1 MDFDPRDYADP
12 CARDDFDIYD
22 ARRLDDPRA
31 QSDRERDVE
40 RDRDRRDHDPRDVFG
55 EGLELPRGLERELV
69 RDRGR
74 DYSLDGGDTRTLSI
88 VGAFRVVPE
97 RDLRDARDGFDV
109 RDRDLRHLERE
120 GLIERLPLDGRDH
133 VVALTDRGRE
143 LLERHQHRDSRERQV
158 FYSGHDRARER
169 SHDSQFCRA
178 YLREAERLR
187 EREAHILRVELDRE
201 LKREYQRF
209 LHERNRDDPNTDGR
223 PDRTREEIE
232 AWAREHDLPY
242 FDEQVH
248 FPDVRIDYVDVDG
261 DVRHRDIEVTT
272 EHYRGGHSA
281 AAHRSGFS
289 IHAAGRSGG
298 GTSPDPHLAEEFL

>member
-1 MDFDPRDYADP
+1 MDFDPRDYAD
-12 CARDDFDIYD
+12 ARDREAFDIYD
-22 ARRLDDPRA
+22 ARWLDDPRD
-31 QSDRERDVE
+31 QDDRERDFE
-40 RDRDRRDHDPRDVFG
+40 RDRDSRNHDPRDVFADD
-55 EGLELPRGLERELV
+55 LELPRGLERELV
-69 RDRGR
+69 RDRDR
-74 DYSLDGGDTRTLSI
+74 DYSLDAGDTRTLSI

-97 RDLRDARDGFDV
+97 GDLRDPRDAFDV

-120 GLIERLPLDGRDH
+120 GLIERLPLDGRDR

-143 LLERHQHRDSRERQV
+143 LLERHQARDSRHRQL

-169 SHDSQFCRA
+169 SHDAQLYRA

-187 EREAHILRVELDRE
+187 EREARIVRVQLDRE

-209 LHERNRDDPNTDGR
+209 LHERNRGDPNSDGR
-223 PDRTREEIE
+223 PNRTREEVE

-248 FPDVRIDYVDVDG
+248 FPDVRIEYVDVDG

-272 EHYRGGHSA
+272 EHYRGGHGA

-298 GTSPDPHLAEEFL
+298 TSPDPHLAEEFL

>member
-1 MDFDPRDYADP
+1 MDFDPRNYGDS
-12 CARDDFDIYD
+12 RDRDHFDTSD
-22 ARRLDDPRA
+22 ERWLDDPRDED
-31 QSDRERDVE
+31 DRERDFE
-40 RDRDRRDHDPRDVFG
+40 RDRDPRDHDPRDAFADC
-55 EGLELPRGLERELV
+55 LELPRGLERELV
-69 RDRGR
+69 RDRDR

-88 VGAFRVVPE
+88 VGSFRVVPE
-97 RDLRDARDGFDV
+97 RDLRDARDDFDR

-143 LLERHQHRDSRERQV
+143 LLERHQNRDSRERQV
-158 FYSGHDRARER
+158 FYSGSDRARER
-169 SHDSQFCRA
+169 SHDAQLYRA

-187 EREAHILRVELDRE
+187 EREARIVRVQLDRE

-223 PDRTREEIE
+223 PKRTREEVE
-232 AWAREHDLPY
+232 AWAREHELPY

-248 FPDVRIDYVDVDG
+248 FPDVRIEYIDVDG

-289 IHAAGRSGG
+289 IHAGRSGG
-298 GTSPDPHLAEEFL
+298 SSPDPHLAEEFL

>member
-1 MDFDPRDYADP
+1 MRGELLGAGQLD
-12 CARDDFDIYD
+12 D
-22 ARRLDDPRA
+22 AREQDADGCR
-31 QSDRERDVE
+31 DREFE
-40 RDRDRRDHDPRDVFG
+40 RDSQDRKHNPRDVFMHD
-55 EGLELPRGLERELV
+55 LDLPHSPQRERV
-69 RDRGR
+69 RDLDR
-74 DYSLDGGDTRTLSI
+74 DYSLNGADTRALSI

-97 RDLRDARDGFDV
+97 RDLRDADV
-109 RDRDLRHLERE
+109 AERDLRHLERE
-120 GLIERLPLDGRDH
+120 GLIQRLPLDGRDH

-169 SHDSQFCRA
+169 SHDAQLYRA

-242 FDEQVH
+242 FDESVH
-248 FPDVRIDYVDVDG
+248 FPDFRLEYELDG
-261 DVRHRDIEVTT
+261 RVRHEDIEVIT
-272 EHYRGGHSA
+272 ENYRGGHA
-281 AAHRSGFS
+281 ASRVRAGFTCYSCSGRKG
-289 IHAAGRSGG
+289 GR
-298 GTSPDPHLAEEFL
+298 PFDPRVAEDFI